1 MLNTLSKC
9 LCIRYDVSNQH
20 TQHSIASIYDEW
32 SLINI
37 ARLSSRTLIQNST
50 RPAKP
55 RLRINSEDLVSGD
68 DVGHSTS
75 AQTNTNEPNALHSTA
90 DKGLLEQVT
99 LRSDAGE
106 ISTE

>member
-1 MLNTLSKC
+1 M
-9 LCIRYDVSNQH
+9 
-20 TQHSIASIYDEW
+20 
-32 SLINI
+32 INI
-37 ARLSSRTLIQNST
+37 ARLSSHTLIQNST

-75 AQTNTNEPNALHSTA
+75 AQANTNEPSAAHSAA
-90 DKGLLEQVT
+90 DNELLEQIT

-106 ISTE
+106 MPTD